1 MHTLAPFFATLI
13 KKSDTV
19 RLVEMNAAA
28 VSRVQ
33 LSHMAEIRAKV
44 LPAFGAVLRS
54 LLTNQEP
61 A

>member
-1 MHTLAPFFATLI
+1 MPGVHIFESFVGLL
-13 KKSDTV
+13 DG
-19 RLVEMNAAA
+19 LVEMNAAA

-33 LSHMAEIRAKV
+33 LSHMEEIRAKV
-44 LPAFGAVLRS
+44 LPAFGAILRS